1 MRGAPRTAKPEKVPA
16 GPLWSTV
23 TPGRSASASRTNGRP
38 SASSSA
44 AGHDRDGGA
53 GGLGGRGRAVG
64 RDDDV
69 RQDDGLGRR
78 RGGGGEKGEAAARGA
93 CDQVSVRVPSGPGR
107 RCASPLRRDRTSAH
121 PARRLGEC
129 RGRSPGSRVWAV
141 APRLPGRIQWHREA
155 RARRLQLRGQPRRW
169 DEPAPRSL
177 LIPSVGAGTLTRR
190 AFDPPPPP
198 VKPPRVARG
207 RSPEAGSA
215 GRRSSP
221 AGGSGASASRRWQHC
236 ARAARRRRA
245 GVGVARREGRS
256 APRR

>member
-1 MRGAPRTAKPEKVPA
+1 MAVGASRRPGARPRRDGVARHRCGETAPPRAPR
-16 GPLWSTV
+16 G
-23 TPGRSASASRTNGRP
+23 
-38 SASSSA
+38 
-44 AGHDRDGGA
+44 
-53 GGLGGRGRAVG
+53 
-64 RDDDV
+64 
-69 RQDDGLGRR
+69 
-78 RGGGGEKGEAAARGA
+78 
-93 CDQVSVRVPSGPGR
+93 
-107 RCASPLRRDRTSAH
+107 
-121 PARRLGEC
+121 RLGEC

-141 APRLPGRIQWHREA
+141 APRLPGRLQWHREA

-169 DEPAPRSL
+169 GEPAPRSL

-236 ARAARRRRA
+236 ARAARRRCA
-245 GVGVARREGRS
+245 GVGVARKRRKICAEALMKRLLHQAPPPVWGCESGRRQGQ
-256 APRR
+256 AGLRPRLRRP